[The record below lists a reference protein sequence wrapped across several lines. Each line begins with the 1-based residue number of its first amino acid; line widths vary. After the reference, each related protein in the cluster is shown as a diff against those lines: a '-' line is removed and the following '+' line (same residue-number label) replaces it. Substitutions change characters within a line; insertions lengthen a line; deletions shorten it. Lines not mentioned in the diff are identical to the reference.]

1 MKITLSYTYDLK
13 RQVSCYPDYYL
24 TECGKVINVKRK
36 KLVKKTKRGL
46 GIVGYFLNGVFVNE
60 NEI

>member
-13 RQVSCYPDYYL
+13 RQVSGYPDYYL